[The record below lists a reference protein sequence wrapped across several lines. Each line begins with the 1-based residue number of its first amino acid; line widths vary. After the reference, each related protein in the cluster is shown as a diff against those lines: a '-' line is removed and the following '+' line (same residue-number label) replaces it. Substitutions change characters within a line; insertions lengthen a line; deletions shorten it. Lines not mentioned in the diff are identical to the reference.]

1 VEIQIMPIEITDRYK
16 LIFEEHHYASDF
28 RAKIIQAWCLF
39 YAALAAGLGW
49 TQASTNTKPVSW
61 ILTAFAFV
69 ITLFMWAADF
79 RHRTALTYS
88 KRIGKAI
95 EESAEA
101 GIPEDQRF
109 FASIKSRWLTHS
121 LSIDMLTGLMLR
133 SLWGVSNSL
142 RASGGNLNS
151 LTTNLIWWAISGSA
165 LGACFYLVA
174 AIYFH
179 LSEID
184 WTSRKRRR
192 AAGR

>member
-1 VEIQIMPIEITDRYK
+1 LGIRGIRFEIGDRYK

-49 TQASTNTKPVSW
+49 TQANANAKPVSW

-88 KRIGKAI
+88 KRIGMAI
-95 EESAEA
+95 EESDEA
-101 GIPEDQRF
+101 GIPENQRF
-109 FASIKSRWLTHS
+109 FTLIKSRWLTHS
-121 LSIDMLTGLMLR
+121 LTIDMLTGLMLR
-133 SLWGVSNSL
+133 SLWSISKSL
-142 RASGGNLNS
+142 RVSGGNLN
-151 LTTNLIWWAISGSA
+151 LLPPDLIWWAISGIA

-179 LSEID
+179 LSELD
-184 WTSRKRRR
+184 WESRFSW
-192 AAGR
+192 

>member
-1 VEIQIMPIEITDRYK
+1 MPIGITDRYK

-39 YAALAAGLGW
+39 YAGLAAGLGW
-49 TQASTNTKPVSW
+49 TQANANTKPVSW
-61 ILTAFAFV
+61 VLTAFAFV

-79 RHRTALTYS
+79 RHRSALAHS
-88 KRIGKAI
+88 KRIGVAI
-95 EESAEA
+95 EESDAA

-142 RASGGNLNS
+142 RVSGGNLNS
-151 LTTNLIWWAISGSA
+151 LPPDLIWWAISGSA
-165 LGACFYLVA
+165 LGACFYLLVA
-174 AIYFH
+174 LYLH
-179 LSEID
+179 LSAID
-184 WTSRKRRR
+184 WES
-192 AAGR
+192 GFSG